1 MLRDFRKVP
10 DFFNMFF
17 VRVFVG
23 DEILRKIE
31 EHILTVLIL
40 QILIVRECPFFVTLF
55 IWWVPRVNIL
65 ETLHLCETL
74 RDKIVIDSY
83 KK

>member
-1 MLRDFRKVP
+1 MLRDFRKVS
-10 DFFNMFF
+10 DFFDMFF

-40 QILIVRECPFFVTLF
+40 
-55 IWWVPRVNIL
+55 
-65 ETLHLCETL
+65 
-74 RDKIVIDSY
+74 
-83 KK
+83 